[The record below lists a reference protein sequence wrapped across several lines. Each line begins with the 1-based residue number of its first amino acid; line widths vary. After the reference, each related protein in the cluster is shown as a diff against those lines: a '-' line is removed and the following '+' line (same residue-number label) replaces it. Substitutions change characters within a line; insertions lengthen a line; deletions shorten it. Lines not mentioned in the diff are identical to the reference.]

1 MTLASLSKWAEAE
14 RYLLM
19 VKNPA
24 YTKERFYSTWLCR
37 CYKKN
42 KKPAEAWNLYVD
54 ATSTED
60 SKILLHIIASDCY
73 SSGQYYSAMRASDVL
88 SKYKADPSFRDGVIA
103 SAVGV
108 FRGVLTKKEPS
119 ERLQE
124 LISVLALMPEAR
136 EVLSAI
142 RQYALDSGEFGDDGY

>member
-1 MTLASLSKWAEAE
+1 
-14 RYLLM
+14 
-19 VKNPA
+19 
-24 YTKERFYSTWLCR
+24 
-37 CYKKN
+37 
-42 KKPAEAWNLYVD
+42 
-54 ATSTED
+54 
-60 SKILLHIIASDCY
+60 
-73 SSGQYYSAMRASDVL
+73 MRAYDVL
-88 SKYKADPSFRDGVIA
+88 SKYETDPSFRDGVIA

-108 FRGVLTKKEPS
+108 FRGVLTRKEPS